1 MGLILSEEWLLAQNR
16 VIGAALLDETLVPR
30 VVTEL
35 TPSDFTGNARAIYD
49 AMAKC
54 FRESSTPDAV
64 NPVVI
69 AQAMGDSPANRT
81 LLAQYMELSPTT
93 ADFDRYLTLA
103 KQQSKLNRIR
113 DLGHELAE
121 AATLEDALSKADEI
135 SNHLMERP
143 GLKRFSPEE
152 LLTAWGLRHSTPQH
166 FADWSIP
173 TINDYV
179 RLKPG
184 KFYIIGAEPSGG
196 KTAFALEQM
205 MRISASKRVL
215 FCSLE
220 TDEVTLFDRLISSV
234 AEIPLDAMENGT
246 LTGQQAW
253 KVQELSDYISQ
264 RNFTILPCAGLS
276 VAGVKAAA
284 ISAKADV
291 VIVDYLQLLQ
301 STSKKQSRYEAVTE
315 ISMDLHILAQSTGL
329 TVIALSQ
336 VTNRDP
342 QAKRTPL
349 GIHSARESG
358 QIEAD
363 ADAILM
369 LDKHVEKNL
378 KDSGCRANRILRIVK
393 NKNGRCCNIPLYF
406 DGRFQK
412 FSRAVIPDPDWESK
426 QKSEPKKQQSPPKP
440 GTDWEQLPLTEDVPF

>member
-1 MGLILSEEWLLAQNR
+1 MGMILTEEWLLAQNR
-16 VIGAALLDETLVPR
+16 VIGAALLDSSLVPR
-30 VVTEL
+30 VITEL
-35 TPSDFTGNARAIYD
+35 TPEDFTGNARAIYD

-54 FRESSTPDAV
+54 FRECASPDTI
-64 NPVVI
+64 NPVMI
-69 AQAMGDSPANRT
+69 AQAMGDSEANRR
-81 LLAQYMELSPTT
+81 LLAQYMELSPTA
-93 ADFDRYLTLA
+93 ADIDHYLTLA

-113 DLGHELAE
+113 FLGQELSE
-121 AATLEDALSKADEI
+121 AATLEDALSKADAI
-135 SNHLMERP
+135 SNQLVDRP
-143 GLKRFSPEE
+143 GLQRFAPDD
-152 LLTAWGLRHSTPQH
+152 LLQAWGLRHSSPQP
-166 FADWSIP
+166 FADWSIS
-173 TINDYV
+173 TISEYV

-220 TDEVTLFDRLISSV
+220 TDEGTLFDRLISSL

-246 LTGQQAW
+246 MTGQQAW
-253 KVQELSDYISQ
+253 KVQELSDYICQ
-264 RNFTILPCAGLS
+264 RNFQILPCSGSS
-276 VAGVKAAA
+276 VAGIKAAA

-291 VIVDYLQLLQ
+291 IIVDYLQLLRP
-301 STSKKQSRYEAVTE
+301 TSRKLSRYEAVTE

-329 TVIALSQ
+329 AIIALSQ

-342 QAKRTPL
+342 QSKRAPL

-363 ADAILM
+363 ADAIFM
-369 LDKHVEKNL
+369 LDKYVEKKL
-378 KDSGCRANRILRIVK
+378 KDSGCKANRILRIVK

-412 FSRAVIPDPDWESK
+412 FSRVHIPDPDWEK
-426 QKSEPKKQQSPPKP
+426 TAATEQKKRDPLPSGE
-440 GTDWEQLPLTEDVPF
+440 DFEQLPMSEDVPF